1 MIKMEILDN
10 KPGKKILLLGNE
22 AITRG
27 AIEAGVSVATTY
39 PGTPSS
45 EIADTFS
52 KIAKYR
58 IKRNEKPGFY
68 FEYSTNEKVALEIA
82 AAAAITG
89 LRSLTCM
96 KHVGLNVAS
105 DTFMTYLYIG
115 CRGGHVIVSADDPSC
130 HSSQN
135 EQDNRY
141 YALFG
146 GAPMFEPA
154 TPQEA
159 KEMTRIAFEI
169 SEKLNSPVLLRTTTR
184 LNHVR
189 GPIKLNKI
197 EKSKE
202 KGKFEKNTMWVTTP
216 DIARARHPEL
226 IKMLEKAEK
235 ISEFYKYNK
244 IINIGEKSEWGIIT
258 SGVSYNYV
266 REISEE
272 SKLNVKILKLR
283 MTHPIPKNMCKR
295 FLKSCKKVIIVEEL
309 EPFLENQI
317 KQIIYDIKIDVKL
330 FGKTTG
336 HFSRLYEYNL
346 DIVMESFLNIFKI
359 KKQIKKHSESKL
371 ELPKRPPA
379 LCPGCPHRATYYAA
393 KKAQPKDVIYPT
405 DIGCYTLGRAK
416 PLEMADL
423 LLCMGSNAGTA
434 CGLAVATDEKIIS
447 FMGDSTFFHSGIP
460 PLIDAAHHN
469 HDIVI
474 TILDNR
480 TTAMTGHQPHP
491 GNDFDGMGRPA
502 KKILVENVV
511 KGCGVEEIEII
522 DPNDIKKSTEAFRK
536 ALEYNGTS
544 VVISKSPCI
553 ILENR
558 DKRRKNEIINSYQID
573 QEKCKKCKTCIGKFG
588 CPAIYFEKD
597 ESIHIDISQCNGC
610 GNCATICPFNAIFKE
625 GN

>member
-1 MIKMEILDN
+1 MEIIEN
-10 KPGKKILLLGNE
+10 KPGKNILLLGNE

-52 KIAKYR
+52 KIAKYK
-58 IKRNEKPGFY
+58 IKKNKDPGFY

-141 YALFG
+141 FAIFG
-146 GAPMFEPA
+146 GAPMFEPT

-159 KEMTRIAFEI
+159 KEMTRMAFEI
-169 SEKLNSPVLLRTTTR
+169 SEELNSPVLLRTTTR

-189 GPIKLNKI
+189 GPIKFNKI

-202 KGKFEKNTMWVTTP
+202 KGKFEKNPMLVP
-216 DIARARHPEL
+216 MPEIARARHPKL
-226 IKMLEKAEK
+226 IEMLEKAEK
-235 ISEFYKYNK
+235 ISETYPYNE
-244 IINIGEKSEWGIIT
+244 IINIGKQSEWGIIT

-272 SKLNVKILKLR
+272 LNLNVKILKLG
-283 MTHPIPKNMCKR
+283 MTHPIPKKICKKFIR
-295 FLKSCKKVIIVEEL
+295 SCKIIIVEEL
-309 EPFLENQI
+309 EPILENQI
-317 KQIIYDIKIDVKL
+317 KQIIYDIGENVKI

-346 DIVMESFLNIFKI
+346 DIVEDVFLKIFKI
-359 KKQIKKHSESKL
+359 NKEIKKPNKSKL

-393 KKAQPKDVIYPT
+393 KKAQPKGVIYPT
-405 DIGCYTLGRAK
+405 DIGCYTLGKAK

-460 PLIDAAHHN
+460 PLIDAVHHN
-469 HDIVI
+469 HNVVI

-502 KKILVENVV
+502 KKILVEKVV
-511 KGCGVEEIEII
+511 KGCGVENIEII
-522 DPNDIKKSTEAFRK
+522 NPNNIEKSSEAYKR
-536 ALEYNGTS
+536 ALNYSGTS

-558 DKRRKNEIINSYQID
+558 YKRKRNESIRVYQID

-588 CPAIYFEKD
+588 CPAIYFEED
-597 ESIHIDISQCNGC
+597 ESIHIDMNQCNGC
-610 GNCATICPFNAIFKE
+610 GNCATVCPFNAIFKKE
-625 GN
+625 N

>member
-1 MIKMEILDN
+1 MEIIEN
-10 KPGKKILLLGNE
+10 KPGKNILLLGNE

-52 KIAKYR
+52 KIAKYK
-58 IKRNEKPGFY
+58 IKKNKDPGFY

-141 YALFG
+141 FAIFG
-146 GAPMFEPA
+146 GAPMFEPT

-159 KEMTRIAFEI
+159 KEMTRMAFEI
-169 SEKLNSPVLLRTTTR
+169 SEELNSPVLLRTTTR

-189 GPIKLNKI
+189 GPIKFNKI

-202 KGKFEKNTMWVTTP
+202 KGKFEKNPMLVP
-216 DIARARHPEL
+216 MPEIARARHPKL
-226 IKMLEKAEK
+226 IEMLEKAEK
-235 ISEFYKYNK
+235 ISETYPYNEIIK
-244 IINIGEKSEWGIIT
+244 IGKQSEWGIIT

-272 SKLNVKILKLR
+272 LNLNVKILKLG
-283 MTHPIPKNMCKR
+283 MTHPIPKKICKKFIR
-295 FLKSCKKVIIVEEL
+295 SCKNIIIVEEL
-309 EPFLENQI
+309 EPILENQI
-317 KQIIYDIKIDVKL
+317 KQIIYDIGENVKI

-346 DIVMESFLNIFKI
+346 DIVEDVFLKIFKI
-359 KKQIKKHSESKL
+359 NKEIKKPNKSKL

-393 KKAQPKDVIYPT
+393 KKAQPKGVIYPT
-405 DIGCYTLGRAK
+405 DIGCYTLGKAK

-460 PLIDAAHHN
+460 PLIDAVHHN
-469 HDIVI
+469 HNVVI

-502 KKILVENVV
+502 KKILVEKVV
-511 KGCGVEEIEII
+511 KGCGVENIEII
-522 DPNDIKKSTEAFRK
+522 NPNNIEKSSEAYKR
-536 ALEYNGTS
+536 ALNYSGTS

-558 DKRRKNEIINSYQID
+558 YKRKRNESIRVYQID

-588 CPAIYFEKD
+588 CPAIYFEED
-597 ESIHIDISQCNGC
+597 ESIHIDMNQCNGC
-610 GNCATICPFNAIFKE
+610 GNCATVCPFNAIFNKE
-625 GN
+625 N